1 MENFIEKKAVLF
13 FCFCFLMVPVFSQ
26 TQNDAVFANR
36 VRMRISGLDNI
47 RDMGGYKT
55 ATGRTVKR
63 GLLYRSDTLSK
74 LTQEGIRQF
83 EALNVGAIFD
93 LRDDGEIARKPDP
106 QIRGAEYFHAEIPSN
121 APAAGWPATD
131 EETIAFFKDPATL
144 NYYVTGSRY
153 MMNSRLGRESLKTIL
168 NTALRNNGRKAMIW
182 HCSGGKDRT
191 GYISAIFLSLMGV
204 DNETVIRE
212 YLLTNEDRKEFD
224 DQERIAMD
232 RQYFHGDRQ
241 MTAGFLAVQQA
252 RRENVDVFLSELQS
266 IYGTV
271 DNYLIVELGFTQAE
285 LNRIKA
291 IYTE

>member
-1 MENFIEKKAVLF
+1 
-13 FCFCFLMVPVFSQ
+13 
-26 TQNDAVFANR
+26 
-36 VRMRISGLDNI
+36 MRISGLDNI
-47 RDMGGYKT
+47 RDIGGYKT
-55 ATGRTVKR
+55 ANGRTVKR

-83 EALNVGAIFD
+83 EALNIGAIFD
-93 LRDDGEIARKPDP
+93 LRAESEIKRKPDP
-106 QIRGAEYFHAEIPSN
+106 QIRGAEYYHTEIPSN
-121 APAAGWPATD
+121 APTAEWPATD
-131 EETIAFFKDPATL
+131 EETIAFYKDPATL
-144 NYYVTGSRY
+144 NYYVNGSRY

-191 GYISAIFLSLMGV
+191 GYISAVFLSLLGV
-204 DNETVIRE
+204 DNETIIRE

-232 RQYFHGDRQ
+232 QQYFHGDRQ
-241 MTAGFLAVQQA
+241 MMAGFLAVQQA

-266 IYGTV
+266 IYGTA
-271 DNYLIVELGFTQAE
+271 DNYLTVELGFTQAE

>member
-1 MENFIEKKAVLF
+1 
-13 FCFCFLMVPVFSQ
+13 
-26 TQNDAVFANR
+26 
-36 VRMRISGLDNI
+36 
-47 RDMGGYKT
+47 
-55 ATGRTVKR
+55 
-63 GLLYRSDTLSK
+63 
-74 LTQEGIRQF
+74 
-83 EALNVGAIFD
+83 
-93 LRDDGEIARKPDP
+93 RKPDP
-106 QIRGAEYFHAEIPSN
+106 QIRGAEYFHTEIPSN
-121 APAAGWPATD
+121 APTAGWPATD

-144 NYYVTGSRY
+144 NYYVSGSRY
-153 MMNSRLGRESLKTIL
+153 MMNSRLGRESLKSIL

-204 DNETVIRE
+204 DNETIIRE

-271 DNYLIVELGFTQAE
+271 DNYLIVELGFTQTE